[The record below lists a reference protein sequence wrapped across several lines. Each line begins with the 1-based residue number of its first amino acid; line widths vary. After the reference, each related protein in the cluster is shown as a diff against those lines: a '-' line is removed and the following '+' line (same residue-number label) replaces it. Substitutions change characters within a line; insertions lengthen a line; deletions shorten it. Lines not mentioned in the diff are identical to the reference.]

1 MVALAGWV
9 ASSAVAGRSR
19 RVNSKYKKELLQ
31 IHEVT
36 EALLA
41 QVMKDLKC
49 NTPSDKRQRT
59 NSDNTQTPNLPKL
72 HHSLH
77 LHFTYIHLFYDLRV
91 PCPPS

>member
-49 NTPSDKRQRT
+49 NTPIDKIIQIHPQVASDRQPTANKQRQHSNT
-59 NSDNTQTPNLPKL
+59 KPTQTT
-72 HHSLH
+72 S
-77 LHFTYIHLFYDLRV
+77 
-91 PCPPS
+91 